1 MLSQVQKLKLK
12 FSNFIIAYN
21 IKINKSVTVITFI
34 IIIIIIIIGLR
45 NFYSYQILL

>member
-34 IIIIIIIIGLR
+34 IIIIIIIGLR